1 MAKLGYDDNGN
12 FVGLNN
18 MMVRKTLGANTSN
31 VESLCQHPN
40 INKWAHDKPFN
51 RVIRSN
57 HTLNGLEFA
66 RFTTEEDR
74 IDSRYGLTYPQV
86 LTEYHNGTNP
96 DGTTYT
102 GIFPKVSME
111 GCTTEEDARAEL
123 EYRYQTFG
131 EGNYVID
138 PDGQFYGKP
147 YGGDK
152 SYIAYEDG
160 KEVLHKHESICRLS
174 DFEGYDHYSRN
185 PFTGT
190 FEKVVEKDDLG
201 FVIGVYYKLRVEL
214 RRSTEDY
221 GGLTIDNWH
230 QQSGELLKDC
240 YLCVG
245 VYDYDGYLIRGMLDA
260 VPYDAAGSDVVDKAS
275 IKLDSTYHPASDG
288 ISTYEFVL
296 SNDTLNKVAESA
308 DLDSGLYAI
317 MPFIT
322 KHPQRVAENGNPSN
336 LYPLFVSRTD
346 HNFLVFEGGVWHVR
360 RLNKITDL
368 FLPNPRYEL
377 GKTQFGRTYT
387 DLLSGKNIVYDLAYI
402 NADYS
407 TAYDSSS
414 NRLAVPNMARGFV
427 AYAGEHLIDITASKR
442 RCITVGDYYKG
453 ENHYMRYEDDTA
465 KGFFGRPLTRCKLR
479 REEDGEIVDGEIW
492 IRLEQQSGGA
502 QIYISFF
509 TGETY
514 VDYVA
519 HKIKHKFETA
529 ILSDSAN
536 VSNSG
541 IVKSITFVNDLSD
554 GNVRMKM
561 FVRRFGTGYSWNN
574 ARGYLS
580 DKVEN
585 GGILVYDTEKPSV
598 LSVEDEDGNTYYPYL
613 EPSVIKDSELLNT
626 NIMTMYYDMDEEM
639 GETDYTLTYRD
650 YELLGTESIAYVQIS
665 TDSQESCVDLAI

>member
-18 MMVRKTLGANTSN
+18 IIVRKTLGANTSN

-40 INKWAHDKPFN
+40 INKWSHSKPFN

-66 RFTTEEDR
+66 RLMTEEDR
-74 IDSRYGLTYPQV
+74 IDSRYGLTFPQV

-152 SYIAYEDG
+152 SYYVPDENG
-160 KEVLHKHESICRLS
+160 NEVLHKHESICRLS
-174 DFEGYDHYSRN
+174 DFEGYDHYSKN

-190 FEKVVEKDDLG
+190 FEKVVEKDALG
-201 FVIGVYYKLRVEL
+201 FVIGVYYRLRVEL
-214 RRSTEDY
+214 RRSTENY

-245 VYDYDGYLIRGMLDA
+245 VYDYDGFLIRGMLDA

-288 ISTYEFVL
+288 ISIYEFVL
-296 SNDTLNKVAESA
+296 TNDTLNKVAESA

-317 MPFIT
+317 MPFLT

-346 HNFLVFEGGVWHVR
+346 HNFLVFEDGVWHVR

-414 NRLAVPNMARGFV
+414 NRLAVPNMDRGFV

-453 ENHYMRYEDDTA
+453 ENHYMHYMGDVLGA
-465 KGFFGRPLTRCKLR
+465 YGRPLTRCKLR
-479 REEDGEIVDGEIW
+479 REDGVVVDGEIW
-492 IRLEQQSGGA
+492 LLLRQNDDKADIL
-502 QIYISFF
+502 ISFF

-514 VDYVA
+514 VDYNI
-519 HKIKHKFETA
+519 HKTKHKFETVVITDA
-529 ILSDSAN
+529 DNLA
-536 VSNSG
+536 NSG
-541 IVKSITFVNDLSD
+541 IVKSITFVNELSGED
-554 GNVRMKM
+554 VRMKM

-574 ARGYLS
+574 APGYLS
-580 DKVEN
+580 DKVES
-585 GGILVYDTEKPSV
+585 GGILVYDAETPSV
-598 LSVEDEDGNTYYPYL
+598 LSVEDEDGHTYYPYL
-613 EPSVIKDSELLNT
+613 EPSVINDSELLNT
-626 NIMTMYYDMDEEM
+626 NIMSMYYDMDEEM

-650 YELLGTESIAYVQIS
+650 YELLGTDSIAYVQIS